1 MCVVCLLFVCLFV
14 CYCYCCSS
22 GLVGCWFLVLF
33 CFSFGRNSFWFTY
46 NMEHVFPSTFWLHIS
61 SHLLSISVSCK
72 IWIVKCWNSPLF
84 LSPSTRFWSFYKDS
98 GLSLIKVVLSYLTLS
113 VTSCHSIFTQI
124 GFSLKDLNR
133 SKFTSIHIILVKLYE
148 VVSLRATNFP

>member
-1 MCVVCLLFVCLFV
+1 MCFALGIWLLQGRMLPCIKKWDWFISATYCLVENRFKILCIFSLQAFSLNSLGFVCVCVVCLFVCWFV
-14 CYCYCCSS
+14 CYCYCCCS

-61 SHLLSISVSCK
+61 SHLLNISVSCK

-98 GLSLIKVVLSYLTLS
+98 GPSW
-113 VTSCHSIFTQI
+113 
-124 GFSLKDLNR
+124 
-133 SKFTSIHIILVKLYE
+133 
-148 VVSLRATNFP
+148 